1 MEIGDLVTLKG
12 MSKTKEK
19 PLGIIMKKW
28 SRRSAT
34 QFEIFWLTEQLAR
47 RYAIGKM
54 QDSKKLDVVNS
65 AHQQS

>member
-28 SRRSAT
+28 FRGSNM
-34 QFEIFWLTEQLAR
+34 QYEIFWLTEQLAK

-54 QDSKKLDVVNS
+54 QHSKKLDVVNS